1 MKTLTKVTVIMTSY
15 NKAAYVGR
23 SIEAVLN
30 QTLSDFEFFIMDDG
44 SNEETLAAI
53 EPYRKD
59 PRVHFIQSGVKTLKE
74 RTAKTRY
81 AVLINQALEQAKGEY
96 ISYATDDNVYAP
108 DRLEKLTG
116 YLDARPRANIV
127 YSGSKVIY
135 LNSKKEPVKEIVRR
149 AQTVQWNAP
158 CAIDH
163 CSVVHRASILKR
175 IHAEFKSYWDESP
188 RFYRLGDARFFF
200 RLNHFYPFY
209 PYNEVLD
216 TNYITEQSIHYQL
229 EEEEKSDF
237 VKALPPQSSCWELRR
252 ILKKRYGR

>member
-1 MKTLTKVTVIMTSY
+1 MTKVTVIMTSY
-15 NKAAYVGR
+15 NKPAYVGR
-23 SIEAVLN
+23 SIEAVLH
-30 QTLSDFEFFIMDDG
+30 QTLSDLELFIMDDG

-53 EPYRKD
+53 EPYKKD
-59 PRVHFIQSGVKTLKE
+59 PRVHFIQSGVNTLEE

-108 DRLEKLTG
+108 DRLEKLTS
-116 YLDARPRANIV
+116 YLDARPSEDIV

-135 LNSKKEPVKEIVRR
+135 LNSKKEPVKETIRPAR
-149 AQTVQWNAP
+149 TVQWNAP

-175 IHAEFKSYWDESP
+175 IHAEFGSYWDESP
-188 RFYRLGDARFFF
+188 HFYRIGDARFFF

-209 PYNEVLD
+209 PYDEVLD

-229 EEEEKSDF
+229 AEEEKSDF
-237 VKALPPQSSCWELRR
+237 VKALPPQSSCWELRH
-252 ILKKRYGR
+252 ILKRRHRR

>member
-1 MKTLTKVTVIMTSY
+1 MTKVTVILTSY

-23 SIEAVLN
+23 SIEALLQ
-30 QTLSDFEFFIMDDG
+30 QTLSDLELFIMDDG

-53 EPYRKD
+53 APYCED
-59 PRVHFIQSGVKTLKE
+59 SRVQFIQSGIKTLEE

-81 AVLINQALEQAKGEY
+81 AVLINQALAQAKGEY

-108 DRLEKLTG
+108 DRLEKLTS
-116 YLDARPRANIV
+116 YLDARPNEDIV

-135 LNSKKEPVKEIVRR
+135 LNSKKDPVKDMIRP
-149 AQTVQWNAP
+149 AQIVQWNAP

-163 CSVVHRASILKR
+163 CSIVHRASILTR
-175 IHAEFKSYWDESP
+175 IHAEFGSYWDESP
-188 RFYRLGDARFFF
+188 HFYRIGDARFFF

-209 PYNEVLD
+209 PYDEVLD

-237 VKALPPQSSCWELRR
+237 IKALAPQSTCWELRH
-252 ILKKRYGR
+252 ILKQRYGR